1 MADIGHIVQKI
12 KVGQM
17 LQNDEFSKLK
27 NSYQFD
33 GTITMHF

>member
-1 MADIGHIVQKI
+1 MVDVWHIVQKI
-12 KVGQM
+12 KVWQM